1 MNLWQAMDISAS
13 GLTAE
18 RFRIDLVA
26 SNLANAQSTAARP
39 GGQPFQRQLAYF
51 QEAWNAGGPAGVV
64 VAGVYRDP
72 RPGPLDYQ
80 PGNPAADPQ
89 GYVQLP
95 NVDPT
100 SEAVDLLAASRAY
113 EMNATSF
120 TVGRDLF
127 RQALAIG
134 QA

>member
-1 MNLWQAMDISAS
+1 MNLWQSMNISAS

-26 SNLANAQSTAARP
+26 SNLANVESTAARP
-39 GGQPFQRQLAYF
+39 GGAAFQRQLAYF
-51 QEAWNAGGPAGVV
+51 QEAWGADGPAGVV
-64 VAGVYRDP
+64 VAGVYHDP
-72 RPGPLDYQ
+72 RPGPVEYQ
-80 PGNPAADPQ
+80 PGNPAADAQ

-113 EMNATSF
+113 EMNATAFS
-120 TVGRDLF
+120 VGRDLF
-127 RQALAIG
+127 RQGLAIG

>member
-26 SNLANAQSTAARP
+26 SNLANVESTAPRP
-39 GGQPFQRQLAYF
+39 GVPPFQRQMAYF
-51 QEAWNAGGPAGVV
+51 QEAWGSDGPQGVV

-72 RPGPLDYQ
+72 RPGPVDYQ
-80 PGNPAADPQ
+80 PGNPAADAR

-100 SEAVDLLAASRAY
+100 RETIDLIAASRAY
-113 EMNATSF
+113 EMNVTAF
-120 TVGRDLF
+120 TVSRDLF
-127 RQALAIG
+127 RQALAVG
-134 QA
+134 RA